1 MTVPTWNL
9 KRGDTWVAPQAILI
23 TVDGSEVDLS
33 TGYELLAQLRT
44 SPDQGGDPAATFAI
58 DDDLLADSKVL
69 LSLTYA
75 QTETLARGTHYVDLQ
90 VTSDDPAV
98 GRKSSQTWTIE
109 VDPDVSKVDA

>member
-9 KRGDTWVAPQAILI
+9 KRGDTWVAPQAILV

-33 TGYELLAQLRT
+33 TGYEILAQLRT
-44 SPDQGGDPAATFAI
+44 SPDASTAVEFAV

-75 QTETLARGTHYVDLQ
+75 QTEALERGTHYVDVQ
-90 VTSDDPAV
+90 VTSTDPAV

-109 VDPDVSKVDA
+109 VDPDVSREEA